1 MCQKSYGRDRLSTG
15 ARCTEF
21 RGSKVY
27 SAIQLSSRCVDE
39 KSDVPH
45 QRKGRC
51 KTFAQNEKFRD
62 LISSGTYTYVE
73 GRFCVNTEEFVRR
86 DEDGKPYLTEYARSH
101 TEVCCLRFD
110 REGSVENPEYHWGE
124 LHMESGRVNRF
135 QQNSQVAYCPQNAA
149 EPGLCD
155 PSAFRAELEWSVA
168 IRKLISGQEFGDAL
182 KALMNVRGISV
193 EHMISASGI
202 SEPTLKR
209 LRAGKLATAEQLIA
223 ISVALQLP
231 PMVSGDLLEMCGIRL
246 DHNSL
251 KNSAYQM
258 ILMTQY
264 KTDIE
269 QVNAFLAACGCKKL
283 KTAC

>member
-1 MCQKSYGRDRLSTG
+1 MDEIQNFLIVQKQVGSEEICFTFQPTG
-15 ARCTEF
+15 
-21 RGSKVY
+21 G
-27 SAIQLSSRCVDE
+27 
-39 KSDVPH
+39 
-45 QRKGRC
+45 
-51 KTFAQNEKFRD
+51 
-62 LISSGTYTYVE
+62 
-73 GRFCVNTEEFVRR
+73 
-86 DEDGKPYLTEYARSH
+86 LTEYARSH

-110 REGSVENPEYHWGE
+110 REGSVESPEYHWGE
-124 LHMESGRVNRF
+124 LHMESDRAKYFVRNGEVI
-135 QQNSQVAYCPQNAA
+135 YCPQNAA

-155 PSAFRAELEWSVA
+155 PTAFRAELEWSVA
-168 IRKLISGQEFGDAL
+168 IRKLISGKEFGDAL
-182 KALMNVRGISV
+182 KILMDVRDISV
-193 EHMISASGI
+193 EQMESESGL
-202 SEPTLKR
+202 SVSTLKR
-209 LRAGKLATAEQLIA
+209 LRAGREATAEQIIA

-231 PMVSGDLLEMCGIRL
+231 PMVSGDLLEMCGIRF